1 MWEGST
7 SADQLA
13 ALGRLDVRFADE
25 GLEYGVFERWAVDL
39 HGGVVTRAHDDV
51 DVAVWAADADR
62 VARALELDG
71 WTTVPQE
78 VGDGYR
84 VYARDGVRLE
94 VAFLAHGG
102 DGGVHTPLADGGRA
116 PWPQGAFGDG
126 VAVLGRRG
134 KDRADSATLNR
145 LITNRLGPSR

>member
-84 VYARDGVRLE
+84 VYARDG
-94 VAFLAHGG
+94 
-102 DGGVHTPLADGGRA
+102 GRA